1 MYRYFVESGTELDHY
16 SAVTFILSYKIKIIQ
31 MKIKQVFFTILISA
45 STAFGVMWGYGKFV
59 NPIDNLA
66 VQEKG
71 AIPPNYKLAGL
82 SDGNLPPG
90 AVDFTQPAS
99 AALPTVVHIKTKTNA
114 KQTSNNLPQTRNNP
128 FSDLFD
134 DNMLQQFFG
143 NGRRGYV
150 PEQRASGSGV
160 IISQDGF
167 IVTNNHV
174 VENADEVMVTLS
186 NKKSYTAKVVGRD
199 PSYDLA
205 VIKIDAAGLPF
216 LLYGN
221 SDDVKIGQWVLA
233 LGYPLNLET
242 TVTAGIVSAKSRSL
256 GLNKSTK
263 TSSAVESFIQTDAA
277 VNQGNSGGALIN
289 TNAELVGINSAI
301 ASPTGYYSGYSYAIP
316 VNIVKK
322 VVDDLIKYGSV
333 QRGFLGVGTAN
344 TYDIPDK
351 TKEELKLKYNGD
363 GLVITMVS
371 DNSAAVEAGL
381 KKGDIIKSVN
391 GISVTLPSEL
401 QELVTRYK
409 PSDKIKIVY
418 SRDGKDIT
426 TTATLRN
433 NLGNFDL
440 VKNENVALS
449 KLGAEFVTLDS
460 KKAKE
465 YGVPGGVIVKK
476 ITDGAL
482 NDQTRMR
489 DGFIIVK
496 VNDTDVNNI
505 DQLSKALATAKTITV
520 SGFYPG
526 YDGLYDYPLS
536 LENE

>member
-1 MYRYFVESGTELDHY
+1 
-16 SAVTFILSYKIKIIQ
+16 
-31 MKIKQVFFTILISA
+31 MKLKQVFITILISA
-45 STAFGVMWGYGKFV
+45 ATAFGVMYGYTEYAKAKNTFAG
-59 NPIDNLA
+59 
-66 VQEKG
+66 QEKG
-71 AIPPNYKLAGL
+71 IIPSNYKLAGL
-82 SDGNLPPG
+82 TDNNTTPPG
-90 AVDFTQPAS
+90 AIDFTQPAA

-114 KQTSNNLPQTRNNP
+114 KQVSNNLPKTQNKNP

-134 DNMLQQFFG
+134 DNMLEQFFG
-143 NGRRGYV
+143 NRNGGYV

-174 VENADEVMVTLS
+174 VENADELTVTLS

-199 PSYDLA
+199 PAYDLA

-256 GLNKSTK
+256 GLNKNTK
-263 TSSAVESFIQTDAA
+263 TNSAVESFIQTDAA

-289 TNAELVGINSAI
+289 TTGELVGINSAI

-322 VVDDLIKYGSV
+322 VVDDLIKYGNV
-333 QRGFLGVGTAN
+333 QRGFLGVATAN
-344 TYDIPDK
+344 TYDLPETEK
-351 TKEELKLKYNGD
+351 TRLNLKYSGD
-363 GLVITMVS
+363 GLVITAVS

-391 GISVTLPSEL
+391 GSSVTVPSEL

-409 PSDKIKIVY
+409 PSDKIKILY
-418 SRDGKDIT
+418 SRDGKDIA
-426 TTATLRN
+426 TTATLKN
-433 NLGNFDL
+433 SLGTFDL
-440 VKNENVALS
+440 VKQENTILS
-449 KLGAEFVTLDS
+449 KLGGEFANLDP
-460 KKAKE
+460 KKAKQ
-465 YGVPGGVIVKK
+465 YGIPGGVVVKK
-476 ITDGAL
+476 INNGAL
-482 NDQTRMR
+482 SDQSRMR

-496 VNDTDVNNI
+496 VNDKDIKNM
-505 DQLSKALATAKTITV
+505 DDLSKTLNAAKTITI

-526 YDGLYDYPLS
+526 SDGLYDYPIS
-536 LENE
+536 LDNE